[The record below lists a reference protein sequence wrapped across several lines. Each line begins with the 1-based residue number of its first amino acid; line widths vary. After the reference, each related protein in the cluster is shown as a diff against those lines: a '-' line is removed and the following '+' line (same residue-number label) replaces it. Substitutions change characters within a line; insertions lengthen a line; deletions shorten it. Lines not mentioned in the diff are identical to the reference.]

1 MSREDPDAALDTDAV
16 PLEEVYGLINSLFA
30 EDEGDVA
37 IEVIGEDLARS
48 VQAYNRLKSN
58 FFKAIKQVVVKGL
71 VKLTAAA
78 RKAKIGSPHDLI
90 LLPEVLVMLSCPD
103 GEVKR
108 LRSEG
113 FKHGEIYVLRKLSVN
128 SVAPLKLHLLN
139 LFDLKSYLI
148 VLLIPWGRRVLF
160 TINSSSLRTHQRS
173 VITISAGGRRQA
185 SRPTSSTSL

>member
-71 VKLTAAA
+71 VKLTAAG

-113 FKHGEIYVLRKLSVN
+113 FEEAFR
-128 SVAPLKLHLLN
+128 
-139 LFDLKSYLI
+139 
-148 VLLIPWGRRVLF
+148 
-160 TINSSSLRTHQRS
+160 
-173 VITISAGGRRQA
+173 
-185 SRPTSSTSL
+185 